1 MITPID
7 LIAGHDY
14 ILIADSCEG
23 GDVILKDPGGKVIID
38 AFPVCDTGYGRELR
52 AQYTAT
58 YFIEYDDAEV
68 SAKVVPD
75 CRGDTTT
82 LCHLAVN
89 HTKHARFE
97 WMRDVDTWAVYLN
110 SHYTYTFTADL
121 VGESMDDTKCLMLLD
136 KLGNVMYTSDIATG
150 LVTLSVHPSR
160 TGTYYIRANDGS
172 DESSYDYTL
181 TLRAKR

>member
-68 SAKVVPD
+68 SAKVV
-75 CRGDTTT
+75 
-82 LCHLAVN
+82 
-89 HTKHARFE
+89 
-97 WMRDVDTWAVYLN
+97 YLN

-150 LVTLSVHPSR
+150 LVTLSVHPRR